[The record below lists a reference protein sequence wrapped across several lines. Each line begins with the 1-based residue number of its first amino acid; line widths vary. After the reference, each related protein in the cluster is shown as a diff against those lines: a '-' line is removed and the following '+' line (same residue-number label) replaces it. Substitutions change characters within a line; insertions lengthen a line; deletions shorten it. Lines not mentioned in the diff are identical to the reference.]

1 MAAYS
6 NPFKHFRDS
15 SSTNENRR
23 FNQIQ
28 VHGTRLFWDKTTSV
42 PLSEGGVSK

>member
-6 NPFKHFRDS
+6 RLFKHFRDS
-15 SSTNENRR
+15 LSTGENGR

-28 VHGTRLFWDKTTSV
+28 IHGTRLFWDKIADYASG
-42 PLSEGGVSK
+42 SAYC